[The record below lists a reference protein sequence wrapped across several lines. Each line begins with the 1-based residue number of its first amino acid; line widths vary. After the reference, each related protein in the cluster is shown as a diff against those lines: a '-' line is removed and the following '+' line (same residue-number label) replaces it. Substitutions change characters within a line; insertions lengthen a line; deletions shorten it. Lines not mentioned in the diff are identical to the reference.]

1 MSLFF
6 SQFMGMVES
15 THGLIGVDGRD
26 VSSAQHLGTA
36 RCKSPLASCLWDC
49 GSSGKDEV
57 LQGGGFKSLFLLEN
71 DTLED
76 FEQICRFRSPGKY
89 IGSSS

>member
-1 MSLFF
+1 
-6 SQFMGMVES
+6 MGMVES
-15 THGLIGVDGRD
+15 ICGVTRVDWHD

-36 RCKSPLASCLWDC
+36 RCKSPLAYCSWDC

-57 LQGGGFKSLFLLEN
+57 LQGGGFKSLFLPEN

-76 FEQICRFRSPGKY
+76 FQQFWRFRSPDKD